1 MLPQPPPNA
10 PAPPPSEA
18 AIRSQNKWNWLV
30 GVGIVSIVIVL
41 PGLMAPMFIRRG
53 HHRHD
58 QTETVSN
65 ARQIGLALFEFDA
78 EYGKYPDGST
88 ISPVSKDAATDLNLS
103 KLSLGTKSSN
113 DYFRQLLA
121 AGYTRSEKMF
131 YARILGAKKPDDNIN
146 GAEALKKGE
155 CGFAYLSGL
164 SSVGNPSR
172 PLVVTPLIP
181 GTDRFDPKPFDGK
194 AIILKADN
202 SVTSMNIN
210 KDGHVMLDGR
220 NLLDPSHP
228 IWGGHPPRI
237 VWPEL

>member
-18 AIRSQNKWNWLV
+18 AIRSQKKWNWLV
-30 GVGIVSIVIVL
+30 GGGTISILVVL
-41 PGLMAPMFIRRG
+41 LFLTAPLTIRS
-53 HHRHD
+53 HRNRD
-58 QTETVSN
+58 QSDAVSN
-65 ARQIGLALFEFDA
+65 ARQIGLAFFEFDA
-78 EYGKYPDGST
+78 EYGKYPDAST
-88 ISPVSKDAATDLNLS
+88 ISAVSKDAATELNLS

-131 YARILGAKKPDDNIN
+131 YARILGAKKPDDDIN

-210 KDGHVMLDGR
+210 KDGHVMAGGR
-220 NLLDPSHP
+220 NLLDRTNPV
-228 IWGGHPPRI
+228 WGKDDKFVI
-237 VWPEL
+237 TWPEL